1 MRVLRA
7 QSGVG
12 PTGKEVRENERLQR
26 KVEKEQRLLEK
37 FAKRQARRTGMSET
51 EVLLEVLND
60 PEQFGIPAVQEE
72 VEEYFGKEP
81 SKGVIT
87 GNPEQFEAF
96 KERRQILGGLAGM
109 AGLGLLGAA
118 IPAVSR
124 MRRRLPGG
132 FTPVGAQTQQTNI
145 LERLFPGLFGIDG

>member
-1 MRVLRA
+1 MRILRA
-7 QSGVG
+7 QNGVG
-12 PTGKEVRENERLQR
+12 PTGKEIRENERFQR
-26 KVEKEQRLLEK
+26 QLDKQERLLEK
-37 FAKRQARRTGMSET
+37 FAKRQARKTGMSET
-51 EVLLEVLND
+51 EALLEALND
-60 PEQFGIPAVQEE
+60 PEEFEGI
-72 VEEYFGKEP
+72 
-81 SKGVIT
+81 
-87 GNPEQFEAF
+87 

-118 IPAVSR
+118 VPAVSR